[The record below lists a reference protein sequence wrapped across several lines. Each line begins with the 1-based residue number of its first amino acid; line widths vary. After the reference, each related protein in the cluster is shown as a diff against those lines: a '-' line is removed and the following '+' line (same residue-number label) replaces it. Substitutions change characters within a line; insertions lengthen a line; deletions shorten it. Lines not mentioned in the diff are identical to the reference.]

1 MSRWQRALAAAA
13 AVAALVCAFAV
24 IDLTDPTPA
33 RASSNQVSMLLDDD
47 QLIYT
52 STKHMLQTLQTLHSL
67 GVDVVKVS
75 VVWQLIAPN
84 ASSTHRP
91 NFDATDPAAYPPGA
105 WSRWDMLVETAQQ
118 LGMKVYFLVI
128 GPAPVWAVA
137 AGNRTSQGPTLGWM
151 PKASEYQQFVE
162 AVGRRYSGA
171 YVDPSA
177 PSPPSS
183 AVPTVPGITIP
194 NVTSTATSSAVQPI
208 PRVDYWGV
216 WNEPNE
222 LSWLVPWYR
231 SLPHHRTELVQ
242 PTEYRSLVDA
252 AWNGLSAS
260 SHASDTIM
268 IGETANRG
276 IWSPAGFVRALYCVG
291 SNLRP
296 LTGTAASS
304 IGCPTSGSS
313 SQFAAQHPG
322 LFQTSYAHHPYGF
335 NSAPNRPAPESGYI
349 TLYNIPSLERLLN
362 GIFASYGQHPSGG
375 VPLYLT
381 EWGFKTNPP
390 NPYVSTS
397 PAAAATWLNEGEYM
411 TWQEPYV
418 HGLAQFL
425 LVDSPPKP
433 HARKGS
439 ALYWSTFQT
448 GLEYLNGKP
457 KPSFDAFQIPIWLP
471 NPRHGPRVTVWGQL
485 RPADHTTTQ
494 YGEIEF
500 QRRGS
505 KSWSELTEVQTDSP
519 EGVVLNH
526 VSVPSAGLVRL
537 GWLDPNGSVYYSR
550 SVTVS

>member
-1 MSRWQRALAAAA
+1 MSRWQRVLAAAA

-24 IDLTDPTPA
+24 IEFTDPTPA

-52 STKHMLQTLQTLHSL
+52 STQHMVQTLQTLHSL

-84 ASSTHRP
+84 ASSTQRP

-105 WSRWDMLVETAQQ
+105 WSRWDTLVETAQQ

-128 GPAPVWAVA
+128 GPAPVWAVP
-137 AGNRTSQGPTLGWM
+137 AGNRTSQGPNLGWM
-151 PKASEYQQFVE
+151 PSPSEYQQFVE

-171 YVDPSA
+171 YVDPNA
-177 PSPPSS
+177 PSPPSVG
-183 AVPTVPGITIP
+183 ATVPAITIP
-194 NVTSTATSSAVQPI
+194 NVTSTAAGAVAPI
-208 PRVDYWGV
+208 PRVDYWGI

-222 LSWLVPWYR
+222 RSWLVPWYR
-231 SLPHHRTELVQ
+231 SLPHHRKELLQ
-242 PTEYRSLVDA
+242 PSEYRSLVDA
-252 AWNGLSAS
+252 AWNGLNAS

-268 IGETANRG
+268 VGETANRG
-276 IWSPAGFVRALYCVG
+276 IWSPEPFVRALYCVG
-291 SNLRP
+291 SGLRP
-296 LTGTAASS
+296 LKGTAASS
-304 IGCPTSGSS
+304 VGCPTSGSS

-335 NSAPNRPAPESGYI
+335 EAAPNRPAPERGYL
-349 TLYNIPSLERLLN
+349 TLYNLPSFERMLN
-362 GIFASYGQHPSGG
+362 RIFSSYGQHRSGG
-375 VPLYLT
+375 VPLYMT

-397 PAAAATWLNEGEYM
+397 PAEAATWLNEGEYM

-418 HGLAQFL
+418 HGLTQFL
-425 LVDSPPKP
+425 LVDSAPKP
-433 HARKGS
+433 HTRKGS

-448 GLEYLNGKP
+448 GLEYINGKP
-457 KPSFDAFQIPIWLP
+457 KPSFGAFQVPIWLP
-471 NPRHGPRVTVWGQL
+471 NAHHGRRVTVWGQL

-505 KSWSELTEVQTDSP
+505 KGWKELTEVQTNSP
-519 EGVVLNH
+519 EGVVFNH
-526 VSVPSAGLVRL
+526 VSIPSAGLVRL
-537 GWLDPNGSVYYSR
+537 GWIDPNGSVYYSR
-550 SVTVS
+550 SVPVS